1 MPKVK
6 INNFN
11 LYYEVYGEGHPLLM
25 ILGLGANTS
34 WWGRY
39 FLKELAKH
47 FKVIVFDNRGTG
59 QSDDPKLDYTIKTLA
74 DDTIGLMDALNVE
87 YAHLFGHS
95 MGGGIAQELVLN
107 YDRVNKLILCSTS
120 CGGSKSILASPEV
133 LQIVDKPREGRTI
146 EEIAKE
152 TLTIFYSNKFIKKN
166 PKLIEYAIQNM
177 GKTPM
182 SPENY
187 ERQTKAIESFNTCD
201 KLKELKMSTLI
212 MHGKKDIL
220 VPPQNAEI
228 LAELIT
234 NSQITWFN
242 KSAHAPFVE
251 EPNMV
256 LKAIIEFLK

>member
-1 MPKVK
+1 MPRVK
-6 INNFN
+6 IDNFN

-59 QSDDPKLDYTIKTLA
+59 QSGDPKLDYTIKTLA
-74 DDTIGLMDALNVE
+74 DDTIGLMNALNIE
-87 YAHLFGHS
+87 FAHFFGHS

-107 YDRVNKLILCSTS
+107 YDRINKLILCSTS
-120 CGGSKSILASPEV
+120 CGGHKSILAAPEV
-133 LQIVDKPREGRTI
+133 LQIVGKPRKGRTI
-146 EEIAKE
+146 EEIAEE
-152 TLTIFYSNKFIKKN
+152 TLPIFYSNEFRKKN
-166 PKLIEYAIQNM
+166 PKLIGYAIQNM
-177 GKTPM
+177 AKTPM

-187 ERQTKAIESFNTCD
+187 DRQTEAIESLNTCD
-201 KLKELKMSTLI
+201 KLKELKISTLI

-228 LAELIT
+228 LGELIK
-234 NSQITWFN
+234 NSQITWFY

-251 EPNMV
+251 EPNLV
-256 LKAIIEFLK
+256 LDAINEFLK